1 MRCDRERAAMS
12 AFLDH
17 RQAHD
22 GQRCAR
28 LCFRSGRGL
37 WVVELAHR
45 QKPLSFF
52 VLENVEG
59 VLKRAK
65 QDSMPFAHWFSSE
78 MMRMLPQG
86 WDIKIQRHN
95 SKHCGVAQSR
105 PRVFI
110 VGTGPAMHR
119 TLFQRMVLGAPLTSF
134 PPVSLMHF
142 LELEADDQDFDN
154 LTLHQQ
160 LNVMSQM
167 ERFHSECGSSPVGCV
182 DCGRDIFKGY
192 DNTIAHDSTHTLRT
206 SNKNLWLLP
215 APSTQHIFGTHG
227 RLLRVSEKARL
238 SGIVPSSLRGLP
250 VADAERALGNTIPV
264 PLIGLVLLPLPR
276 VWAEAVRQ
284 DLRSTG
290 LAADLDNPGAF
301 PD

>member
-1 MRCDRERAAMS
+1 MWAAITAQSPQLALQQHGVRVRASPLDPVTPTFDQPWWARVGRSLLRGFPREIVVCSPCVGLNAPERAALELQVPWRSVDMFDING
-12 AFLDH
+12 ALRPVLQRLGNGD
-17 RQAHD
+17 AHLGD
-22 GQRCAR
+22 LLGDLMLADPSR
-28 LCFRSGRGL
+28 LSNCDAIVSGPPCPPFSTIGKRMTDKDVRASVFVRVGL

-52 VLENVEG
+52 VFENVEG

-154 LTLHQQ
+154 
-160 LNVMSQM
+160 
-167 ERFHSECGSSPVGCV
+167 
-182 DCGRDIFKGY
+182 
-192 DNTIAHDSTHTLRT
+192 
-206 SNKNLWLLP
+206 
-215 APSTQHIFGTHG
+215 
-227 RLLRVSEKARL
+227 
-238 SGIVPSSLRGLP
+238 
-250 VADAERALGNTIPV
+250 
-264 PLIGLVLLPLPR
+264 
-276 VWAEAVRQ
+276 
-284 DLRSTG
+284 
-290 LAADLDNPGAF
+290 
-301 PD
+301 